1 MRFILAGED
10 GGIPLVLSRPEGTE
24 RGTELFDLA
33 SILRPVP
40 RPLRGDRPV
49 VMRLR
54 LAKQFANR
62 S

>member
-10 GGIPLVLSRPEGTE
+10 GGFPLVLSRPESAE
-24 RGTELFDLA
+24 RGAELFDFA
-33 SILRPVP
+33 SVLRPVP
-40 RPLRGDRPV
+40 RPLRGDRAV

-54 LAKQFANR
+54 LSKQFADR